1 MGILITLKRTNMKL
15 IHIKAFGLAVAIIA
29 ALLYLGCAL
38 VMNFTGAE
46 TTRLFFNS
54 LFHGIDIGNIL
65 RMNVSFRETTLGLMQ
80 TFIIAWL
87 NGATIAAI
95 YNILMSRIK
104 ISEK

>member
-1 MGILITLKRTNMKL
+1 MKR
-15 IHIKAFGLAVAIIA
+15 IHIKSFGFAAGITA

-38 VMNFTGAE
+38 VKNFTSVE
-46 TTRLFFNS
+46 TTKVFFNS
-54 LFHGIDIGNIL
+54 LFHGIDIGNML

-95 YNILMSRIK
+95 NNILMSRIK